1 MPAAQPTIPLTGAD
15 AFVLSV
21 NELMRRSGQDELVSQ
36 SRIELDRLPDLDALQ
51 STANRLAAVH
61 PLLHARITRSLLT
74 SEARW
79 HPIPSAGRGLPLQL
93 WHDPAAT
100 PPADHPFTPAPPF
113 EAWAED
119 LLNTPRPDP
128 TVNLRLDL
136 YLRPDTTAVLILS
149 WSHLLFDGKGAEYF
163 ATELA
168 STGAPESE
176 NHATR
181 KLRPL
186 DLPSPNATSSSSI
199 LDNLKKSFVIMDRLN
214 RFSRLG
220 FQSLSGPTAR
230 PGRIRALHRT
240 FDPTDSET
248 IRARARALT
257 GPLFNLAYFL
267 AAVTRAHRAVFRDRG
282 QDPDRYVVSIPI
294 QVRRKGAK
302 ADFFQNRM
310 SIMFFGLERDTLDTL
325 EHATKSAHQQFADMT
340 RQKLE
345 VAFGAMMQLMR
356 RLPARP
362 YMGQVRWQFNGE
374 ITSFFHSH
382 TGPFAPD
389 LTTLHGARVTNA
401 YHVPSLCNPPGS
413 GVFCNENQG
422 CLTVVTTWRDG
433 SVTDA
438 EAKKLLAA
446 TCEDLLGAPLHQS
459 A

>member
-1 MPAAQPTIPLTGAD
+1 MPATRQTIPLTGAD

-21 NELMRRSGQDELVSQ
+21 NELMRRTGQDELVSQ

-51 STANRLAAVH
+51 SAATRLAAVH
-61 PLLHARITRSLLT
+61 PLLHARINRGLLT

-79 HPIPSAGRGLPLQL
+79 HPISGDHPLPVQF
-93 WHDPAAT
+93 WHDRSAS
-100 PPADHPFTPAPPF
+100 PPPDRPFTPAAPF
-113 EAWAED
+113 DTWAEE
-119 LLNTPRPDP
+119 LLNTPRPDR

-136 YLRPDTTAVLILS
+136 YLRTDATAVLILS

-168 STGAPESE
+168 DPSAP
-176 NHATR
+176 AADI
-181 KLRPL
+181 
-186 DLPSPNATSSSSI
+186 DLPSPNANPLPTL
-199 LDNLKKSFVIMDRLN
+199 LDHLKKSFLIMDRLN

-220 FQSLSGPTAR
+220 FQSLAGPTAR
-230 PGRIRALHRT
+230 PGRIRALYRT
-240 FDPTDSET
+240 FNADESET
-248 IRARARALT
+248 IRTRARALT

-267 AAVTRAHRAVFRDRG
+267 AAVARAHRAIFLDRG

-302 ADFFQNRM
+302 ANFFQNRM
-310 SIMFFGLERDTLDTL
+310 SIMFFGLERDTLGTL
-325 EHATKSAHQQFADMT
+325 EHATRSAHQQFADMT

-382 TGPFAPD
+382 TGPFAPN
-389 LTTLHGARVTNA
+389 LTELHGARVTNA

-422 CLTVVTTWRDG
+422 HLTVVTTWREG
-433 SVTDA
+433 SVTDTEA
-438 EAKKLLAA
+438 EKLLLT
-446 TCEDLLGAPLHQS
+446 TCEDLLGAPLPRP